1 MGARG
6 NWLRPAIEFEITS
19 EWVINRKYL
28 GLLGK
33 GANMSRM
40 YSGKRGKSGSSK
52 PLTSELPEWSN
63 TDAKSVEK
71 LILDLAA
78 DGNTTSEIGLI
89 LRDQHAVL
97 DVRKVCGMRIGQ
109 ILKKNDADASVPEDL
124 MNLMRK
130 VVGLMTHLE
139 TNRKDLHNSRQ
150 LGLIESK
157 IRKLSKYYISE
168 GILESSWKYSRDTV
182 RLIVA

>member
-1 MGARG
+1 
-6 NWLRPAIEFEITS
+6 
-19 EWVINRKYL
+19 
-28 GLLGK
+28 
-33 GANMSRM
+33 MSRM

-52 PLTSELPEWSN
+52 PLTSDLPKWSN

-71 LILDLAA
+71 LIIDLAA
-78 DGNTTSEIGLI
+78 DGHTSAEIGLI

-109 ILKKNDADASVPEDL
+109 VLSKNGTVAEVPQDL

-130 VVGLMTHLE
+130 VIGLLTHLE

-157 IRKLSKYYISE
+157 IRKLSRYYIDE
-168 GILESSWKYSRDTV
+168 GLLESDWKYSRDTV
-182 RLIVA
+182 RLMVA

>member
-1 MGARG
+1 
-6 NWLRPAIEFEITS
+6 
-19 EWVINRKYL
+19 
-28 GLLGK
+28 
-33 GANMSRM
+33 MSRM
-40 YSGKRGKSGSSK
+40 YSGKRGQSGSSK
-52 PLTSELPEWSN
+52 PLTSDLPKWSN

-78 DGNTTSEIGLI
+78 DGNTAAEIGLI

-109 ILKKNDADASVPEDL
+109 VLSKNGTVAEIPQDI
-124 MNLMRK
+124 MNLMSK
-130 VVGLMTHLE
+130 VIGLLTHLE

-168 GILESSWKYSRDTV
+168 GLLQSDWKYSRDTV
-182 RLIVA
+182 RLMVS

>member
-1 MGARG
+1 
-6 NWLRPAIEFEITS
+6 
-19 EWVINRKYL
+19 
-28 GLLGK
+28 
-33 GANMSRM
+33 MSRM

-52 PLTSELPEWSN
+52 PLTSDLPKWSN
-63 TDAKSVEK
+63 TNAKSVEK
-71 LILDLAA
+71 LIVDLAA
-78 DGNTTSEIGLI
+78 DGHTTAEIGLI

-109 ILKKNDADASVPEDL
+109 VLSKNGSVAEVPQDL

-130 VVGLMTHLE
+130 VIGLLTHLE

-157 IRKLSKYYISE
+157 IRKLSKYYIDE
-168 GILESSWKYSRDTV
+168 GLLESDWKYSRDTV
-182 RLIVA
+182 RLMVA

>member
-1 MGARG
+1 VFDA
-6 NWLRPAIEFEITS
+6 AS
-19 EWVINRKYL
+19 EWVINGKFL
-28 GLLGK
+28 GEPGK
-33 GANMSRM
+33 GAIMSRM
-40 YSGKRGKSGSSK
+40 YSGKKGKSGSSK
-52 PLTSELPEWSN
+52 PLTSELPKWAN

-78 DGNTTSEIGLI
+78 DGHSTAEIGLI
-89 LRDQHAVL
+89 LRDQHAVP

-109 ILKKNDADASVPEDL
+109 VLLKNEASAQVPEDL

-157 IRKLSKYYISE
+157 IRKLSKYYIAE
-168 GILESSWKYSRDTV
+168 GLLDSNWKYSRDNV
-182 RLIVA
+182 RLMVA

>member
-1 MGARG
+1 
-6 NWLRPAIEFEITS
+6 
-19 EWVINRKYL
+19 
-28 GLLGK
+28 
-33 GANMSRM
+33 MSRM
-40 YSGKRGKSGSSK
+40 YSGKKGKSGSSK
-52 PLTSELPEWSN
+52 PLTSDLPKWSN

-78 DGNTTSEIGLI
+78 DGHTTAEIGLI

-109 ILKKNDADASVPEDL
+109 ILNKNNSGSEVPEDL

-130 VVGLMTHLE
+130 VVGLLTHLE
-139 TNRKDLHNSRQ
+139 NNRKDLHNSRQ

-157 IRKLSKYYISE
+157 IRKLSKYYIDE
-168 GILESSWKYSRDTV
+168 GLIETDWKYSRETV
-182 RLIVA
+182 RLMVA

>member
-1 MGARG
+1 
-6 NWLRPAIEFEITS
+6 
-19 EWVINRKYL
+19 
-28 GLLGK
+28 
-33 GANMSRM
+33 M

-52 PLTSELPEWSN
+52 PLTSDLPKWSN

-71 LILDLAA
+71 LIIDLAA
-78 DGNTTSEIGLI
+78 DGHTSAEIGLI

-109 ILKKNDADASVPEDL
+109 VLSKNGTVAEVPQDL

-130 VVGLMTHLE
+130 VIGLLTHLE

-157 IRKLSKYYISE
+157 IRKLSRYYIDE
-168 GILESSWKYSRDTV
+168 GLLESDWKYSRDTV
-182 RLIVA
+182 RLMVA